1 MTLPIYLD
9 YNATTPVAAEVA
21 DAIEPYLR
29 EHFGNP
35 SSSHN
40 FGQRAHDA
48 VERARVQV
56 ATLIGAHPEEI
67 IFTGCATE
75 ANNLAIL
82 GVARAMKGRGRHLI
96 TSAVE
101 HPAVAAPMVHL
112 QEEGWE
118 ITVLP
123 VDATGQVVPAD
134 LAAALGEHAGLG
146 EDTVLVSVMHANN
159 EVGTLQPIAELST
172 LAKRH
177 GALFHT
183 DAAQSVG
190 KVLVDVEALGVD
202 LLTLAGHKF
211 YAPKGIGALYVR
223 EGTPIEPIL
232 FGAGHE
238 LGLRPG
244 TENLSHIV
252 GLGGA
257 AELAQRRLP
266 EVTER
271 LRKQR
276 DALHQRLAA
285 AIPGLIL
292 NGHPE
297 ERLPNTL
304 NLSFPGVSG
313 RELLEHTPSVAASVG
328 SACHEE
334 GSAVSGVL
342 GAMGIETDRAGGA
355 VRALSIGE
363 PTKDDEIRLTADAL
377 IETWRSLSFHSN
389 QL

>member
-29 EHFGNP
+29 AHFGNP
-35 SSSHN
+35 SSNHL
-40 FGQRAHDA
+40 FGQQTHDA
-48 VERARVQV
+48 VEQARAQV
-56 ATLIGAHPEEI
+56 AALIGAKPGEI

-96 TSAVE
+96 TSVVE

-112 QEEGWE
+112 REEGWE
-118 ITVLP
+118 VMVLP
-123 VDATGQVVPAD
+123 VDASGRVKPAD
-134 LAAALGEHAGLG
+134 LAAALC

-159 EVGTLQPIAELST
+159 EVGTLQPIAELAT

-183 DAAQSVG
+183 DAAQPVG
-190 KVLVDVEALGVD
+190 KVVVDVEVLGVD

-223 EGTPIEPIL
+223 EGTPLEPIL

-238 LGLRPG
+238 HGLRPG
-244 TENLSHIV
+244 TENVPHIV
-252 GLGGA
+252 GLGAA
-257 AELAQRRLP
+257 AELTQRRLP
-266 EVTER
+266 KVTEH
-271 LRKQR
+271 LRKQC

-292 NGHPE
+292 NGHPA

-304 NLSFPGVSG
+304 NVSFPGVSG
-313 RELLEHTPSVAASVG
+313 RQLLERTPSVAASVG

-334 GSAVSGVL
+334 ANAVSGVL
-342 GAMGIETDRAGGA
+342 GAMGIGTDRAGGA
-355 VRALSIGE
+355 VRLSIGE
-363 PTKDDEIRLTADAL
+363 PTKEDEIYLAADAL
-377 IETWRSLSFHSN
+377 IETWRSLSFHYS